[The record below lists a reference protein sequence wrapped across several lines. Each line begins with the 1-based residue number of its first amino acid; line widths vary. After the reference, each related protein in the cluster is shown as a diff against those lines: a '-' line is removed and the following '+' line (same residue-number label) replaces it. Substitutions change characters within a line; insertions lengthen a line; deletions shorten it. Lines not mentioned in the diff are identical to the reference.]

1 MTTRVLGSVQ
11 VAVLLISASYGIG
24 FLFGSGEMALSL
36 GMAGGTYGVAT
47 AVGML
52 VLAVF
57 AKRLWRS
64 GVPVWDLFGNAYG
77 PRLQAAVAMLSMV
90 WMAGVLAAQIHGGAA
105 VIGLLG
111 LHSPWHYA
119 MVCVLIY
126 AASRLDL
133 RLASTV
139 FAVCLLAS
147 ALVLAYALLIS
158 DGLGVYAAALPL
170 FAHDLSMLE
179 PARVVSMMLAVGVLV
194 CLGADYHQFV
204 FAARQPSAAVWGCVL
219 AGLGLL
225 LIAFLPPA
233 VVIAMQRAGEL
244 DAVGDAKQVV
254 PFVLA
259 RVAATV
265 GPGADKLMLAALV
278 AAALGSGAAIVR
290 AMTSALASV
299 APQRA
304 MRPHASLSLVAI
316 AIGAALAARG
326 QGIIETMVSVNVI
339 YIASVAVVFAALMVN
354 IALSPRCAGLIM
366 SAGFVGSFAAYVAG
380 WAGLIGDQ
388 ADLVSLLAGLGA
400 SAAVA
405 ATYAVTSGTR
415 FRNVGATNR

>member
-1 MTTRVLGSVQ
+1 MTTRVLGSIQ

-24 FLFGSGEMALSL
+24 FLFGSGEMALSM

-47 AVGML
+47 AMGML
-52 VLAVF
+52 ALAVF

-64 GVPVWDLFGNAYG
+64 GVPVWDLFGRAYG
-77 PRLQAAVAMLSMV
+77 ARLQAAVAMLSMI

-111 LHSPWHYA
+111 MSSPWHYA

-133 RLASTV
+133 RLASRV

-147 ALVLAYALLIS
+147 GLVLAYALLVS
-158 DGLGVYAAALPL
+158 DGFGVYAAALPL
-170 FAHDLSMLE
+170 FVHDLSMLA
-179 PARVVSMMLAVGVLV
+179 PGRVVSTMLAVGVLV

-233 VVIAMQRAGEL
+233 VIVAMQRAGEL
-244 DAVGDAKQVV
+244 EAVGDAKQVV

-259 RVAATV
+259 RVAAAV
-265 GPGADKLMLAALV
+265 GPGADKVMLASLV

-290 AMTSALASV
+290 AMTSALSSV
-299 APQRA
+299 APQRGT
-304 MRPHASLSLVAI
+304 RSHASLSLVAI

-326 QGIIETMVSVNVI
+326 QGIVETMVSVNVI
-339 YIASVAVVFAALMVN
+339 YIASVAVVFAALMGN
-354 IALSPRCAGLIM
+354 MALSPRCAGQIM
-366 SAGFVGSFAAYVAG
+366 SAGFLGSFAAYVAG
-380 WAGLIGDQ
+380 WAGLLGDQ
-388 ADLVSLLAGLGA
+388 ADLMSLLSGLGA

-405 ATYAVTSGTR
+405 AVYAVISGTR
-415 FRNVGATNR
+415 PQDLGATNR

>member
-1 MTTRVLGSVQ
+1 MTTRILSTVQ

-47 AVGML
+47 AIGMM

-64 GVPVWDLFGNAYG
+64 GVPVWELFGRAFG
-77 PRLQAAVAMLSMV
+77 ARLQAAVALLSVV

-111 LHSPWHYA
+111 LPTPWHYA

-147 ALVLAYALLIS
+147 GLVLAYALLMS
-158 DGLGVYAAALPL
+158 GGFGVYAAALPL
-170 FAHDLSMLE
+170 FAHDLSMLD

-194 CLGADYHQFV
+194 CVGADYHQFV

-233 VVIAMQRAGEL
+233 VVVAMQREGDL
-244 DAVGDAKQVV
+244 DAVADGKQVV
-254 PFVLA
+254 PFLLA

-265 GPGADKLMLAALV
+265 GPGADKVMLAALI

-290 AMTSALASV
+290 AMTSALASI

-304 MRPHASLSLVAI
+304 TPPQASLALVAI
-316 AIGAALAARG
+316 GIGAALAARG

-339 YIASVAVVFAALMVN
+339 YIASVAVVFAAVMGN
-354 IALSPRCAGLIM
+354 FSLSPRCAGLIM
-366 SAGFVGSFAAYVAG
+366 SAGFAAAFAAYVAG
-380 WAGLIGDQ
+380 WAGLLGER
-388 ADLVSLLAGLGA
+388 ADLISLLAGLCA
-400 SAAVA
+400 SAVVA
-405 ATYAVTSGTR
+405 AMYAVTSAAR
-415 FRNVGATNR
+415 LRDFSATNR

>member
-1 MTTRVLGSVQ
+1 M
-11 VAVLLISASYGIG
+11 
-24 FLFGSGEMALSL
+24 
-36 GMAGGTYGVAT
+36 
-47 AVGML
+47 
-52 VLAVF
+52 
-57 AKRLWRS
+57 
-64 GVPVWDLFGNAYG
+64 
-77 PRLQAAVAMLSMV
+77 
-90 WMAGVLAAQIHGGAA
+90 
-105 VIGLLG
+105 
-111 LHSPWHYA
+111 
-119 MVCVLIY
+119 
-126 AASRLDL
+126 
-133 RLASTV
+133 
-139 FAVCLLAS
+139 
-147 ALVLAYALLIS
+147 LAYALLIS

-244 DAVGDAKQVV
+244 GAVGDAKQVV